1 MRKELTLIQFFKK
14 KQFILRGNNK
24 AVMFVRAP
32 KHFKSGKQK
41 IFFFCGIYT
50 KKFFLKSFFDYR
62 WLVSSNNNNLVYS
75 LNYKLNDIRD
85 PNIYLSRLTYITT
98 IRLLY

>member
-1 MRKELTLIQFFKK
+1 MPLFIFNNEAILYKQYKFRLRSLRKELTLIQFFKK

-41 IFFFCGIYT
+41 IFFFCGVYT

-62 WLVSSNNNNLVYS
+62 
-75 LNYKLNDIRD
+75 
-85 PNIYLSRLTYITT
+85 
-98 IRLLY
+98 